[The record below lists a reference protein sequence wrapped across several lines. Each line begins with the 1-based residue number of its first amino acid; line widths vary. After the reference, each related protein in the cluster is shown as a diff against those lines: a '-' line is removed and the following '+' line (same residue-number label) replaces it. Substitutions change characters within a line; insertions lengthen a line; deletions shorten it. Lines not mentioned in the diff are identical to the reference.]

1 MAPYLRLS
9 YHFYFSYV
17 YPTPI
22 FCVDVLQW
30 KHSNTIGPAPCGQ
43 SAAILTFDYHFHLGV
58 KSRRRRRNLDDHGGN
73 DNGGGAAEGQLAAA
87 GKLGPGGGN
96 DAADG
101 GGELPAGGD
110 SLDPDY
116 DLEWRVE
123 EEGLDQVVQG

>member
-1 MAPYLRLS
+1 M
-9 YHFYFSYV
+9 
-17 YPTPI
+17 
-22 FCVDVLQW
+22 C
-30 KHSNTIGPAPCGQ
+30 
-43 SAAILTFDYHFHLGV
+43 AAILTFDYHFRSGV

-73 DNGGGAAEGQLAAA
+73 DNGGGGGAAEGQLAAA